1 MMMIKILRCNHN
13 FLSPTTATSA
23 LSDTSLLTS
32 QSLHAVAVPCT
43 NGAKWKETLRGP
55 GWAGQGTRAGGGNNG
70 MSVDRSLGLGNPQLS
85 IAGSRDRHH
94 NLPPFPR
101 LTAAQYNT
109 THSATSDKMWAKQNK
124 AAVLWRRAATRH
136 GTPFRS
142 GL

>member
-1 MMMIKILRCNHN
+1 MQSHH
-13 FLSPTTATSA
+13 FLTPNSNISTLGHISPNISAT
-23 LSDTSLLTS
+23 
-32 QSLHAVAVPCT
+32 VAPC
-43 NGAKWKETLRGP
+43 RGRVVYEWRQMERNSP
-55 GWAGQGTRAGGGNNG
+55 WAGLGWAGQGTRAGGGNNG
-70 MSVDRSLGLGNPQLS
+70 MSVDRSLELGNPQLS

-124 AAVLWRRAATRH
+124 AAMLWRRAATRH